1 MKKNMNAI
9 ILYKPAA
16 QTAARFNEENFENM
30 QLFEENLGKKAAF

>member
-16 QTAARFNEENFENM
+16 QTAARFNEENF
-30 QLFEENLGKKAAF
+30 GKYAAF